1 MPNNTPWR
9 AATEQQTGADRICL
23 GGNPVNESARDQERT
38 FRKPLRS
45 CLMKGVMVMILAML
59 VAAEVFGAAPPGVFV
74 RVALLSPREAP
85 WRMHIVAHHPGGKQT
100 ELFAGKNSAAA
111 VAQAGWI
118 SAPRSDWI
126 ELTFLLG
133 QGVPS
138 VRFLFETQPALGVG
152 GVEARFEVATAAGEA
167 AIVRTMTEHD
177 PGNVIALRVA
187 SIWPR
192 TARGC

>member
-1 MPNNTPWR
+1 
-9 AATEQQTGADRICL
+9 
-23 GGNPVNESARDQERT
+23 
-38 FRKPLRS
+38 
-45 CLMKGVMVMILAML
+45 
-59 VAAEVFGAAPPGVFV
+59 
-74 RVALLSPREAP
+74 
-85 WRMHIVAHHPGGKQT
+85 
-100 ELFAGKNSAAA
+100 
-111 VAQAGWI
+111 
-118 SAPRSDWI
+118 
-126 ELTFLLG
+126 
-133 QGVPS
+133 